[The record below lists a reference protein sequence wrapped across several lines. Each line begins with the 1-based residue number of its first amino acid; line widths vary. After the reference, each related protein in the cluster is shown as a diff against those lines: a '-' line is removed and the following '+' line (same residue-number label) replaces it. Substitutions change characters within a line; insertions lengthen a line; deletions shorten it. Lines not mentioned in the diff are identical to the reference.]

1 MAPTARIPFILRA
14 RVVKQLSKKRLWLL
28 CSARCLHSR
37 AATREHFYKS
47 SYFNRLYHGKDKNR
61 TSFAEHPHF
70 FFFPGYMPNFRSLGL
85 TRNNLLNLLIN
96 RMQFWLHFYVLL
108 PNHIKIISLIL
119 NSLSVALTSFCV
131 LLSTDVRSV
140 AIVEIFWAAS
150 RLLSMGIS
158 IAVTKNI
165 DIFAF
170 EQYPWWCSCLC
181 FQFIWCDADFIVFK
195 VSVLY
200 N

>member
-1 MAPTARIPFILRA
+1 MGPTARIPFILRA

-70 FFFPGYMPNFRSLGL
+70 FSFRVIC
-85 TRNNLLNLLIN
+85 LIFD
-96 RMQFWLHFYVLL
+96 RLVLQG
-108 PNHIKIISLIL
+108 IICSICSSIECSSDSTFMYCCRTISIISLIL